1 MAIST
6 FTITPPTRSTIFLHD
21 LTVVDHAYIDDK
33 GCIVGGSFNPSF
45 EVSGTPDPVEK
56 VVVDFS
62 TIKHDIKE
70 LIDAH
75 TFAFNHN
82 GFDHKVW
89 IIEGYSNVTN
99 LRIED
104 TSGNNVVTIL
114 TPAVAL
120 TVPGDAVKMIP
131 QIDGRTPQ
139 YTNEYIGAAFAE
151 YLQPRLEEKYPNINI
166 EVKCTN
172 TENIHTPTRNVAHNA
187 YRFRYVHGLKDSTS
201 YGCNNIAHGHGS
213 FISSEYDPSGLLEV
227 IAKELDNTLFIRK
240 DNIAMFSMSS
250 DAISELTIQYTT
262 RRGKFILTVVP
273 STHKIVILNTETTV
287 EFLAAYVKERFG
299 SLMKAS
305 GMTSFYI
312 SEGLSK
318 GAVETL

>member
-1 MAIST
+1 MSIT
-6 FTITPPTRSTIFLHD
+6 THTIKEPTRSRLFLND
-21 LTVVDHAYIDDK
+21 LSCVDHAYIDDK
-33 GCIVGGSFNPSF
+33 GRIIGGSFNPSF
-45 EVSGTPDPVEK
+45 EVSGTPDPIEK

-62 TIKHDIKE
+62 TIKHDLKE
-70 LIDAH
+70 MIDTH
-75 TFAFNHN
+75 SFTFNHN

-89 IIEGYSNVTN
+89 IIEGYSNVTA
-99 LRIED
+99 LRMEG
-104 TSGNNVVTIL
+104 TSIHNTVTVL

-131 QIDGRTPQ
+131 QIEGRFPQ
-139 YTNEYIGAAFAE
+139 YTKEYIGAAFTE
-151 YLQPRLEEKYPNINI
+151 YLQPLLEEKYPNVGIK
-166 EVKCTN
+166 VKCTN
-172 TENIHTPTRNVAHNA
+172 TENIHTPTPNVAHNA

-213 FISSEYDPSGLLEV
+213 FISSEYDPSGLLEL
-227 IAKELDNTLFIRK
+227 IAKELDNTLFVRN
-240 DNIAMFSMSS
+240 DNITAFSMS
-250 DAISELTIQYTT
+250 AHEVEELTIEYTT
-262 RRGKFILTVVP
+262 PRGEFILTVVP

-305 GMTSFYI
+305 GMTSFCI